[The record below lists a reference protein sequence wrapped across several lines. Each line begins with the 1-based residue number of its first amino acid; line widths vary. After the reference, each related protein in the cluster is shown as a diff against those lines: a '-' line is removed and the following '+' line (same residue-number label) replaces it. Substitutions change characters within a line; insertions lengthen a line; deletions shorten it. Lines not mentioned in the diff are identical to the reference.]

1 MKYDEC
7 DELFFDYKV
16 FMLQQE
22 FFNRFNDLKL
32 NKFEAGIYS
41 EGWESFKEK
50 HKKKAA
56 RAREV
61 YNKLF
66 ISAHF
71 QFIWRVEKQH
81 LKNDIYP
88 DYKSFIGR
96 DREME

>member
-50 HKKKAA
+50 LKKKDA

-61 YNKLF
+61 
-66 ISAHF
+66 
-71 QFIWRVEKQH
+71 
-81 LKNDIYP
+81 
-88 DYKSFIGR
+88 
-96 DREME
+96 